1 MIKTLFKINIFT
13 IFFSFILKNIFIF
26 LFFYY
31 FKIKSLN
38 FLLIFFLPYFN
49 NVLNMTFSNKLYEML
64 QIYLLRIFYFF
75 NDLNSL
81 KIYQNKKRK
90 REKEDG

>member
-1 MIKTLFKINIFT
+1 MTL
-13 IFFSFILKNIFIF
+13 
-26 LFFYY
+26 
-31 FKIKSLN
+31 
-38 FLLIFFLPYFN
+38 
-49 NVLNMTFSNKLYEML
+49 SNKLYEML